1 MKFSRATGFFLQMF
15 TCGIMIVILACGSSR
30 NTGTVKNFE
39 ELRNLVNSGE
49 FVIESEWVN
58 PIGGSPVYV
67 TPGSNFIRFKDEKV
81 EIFLQY
87 FGVRHSGSG
96 YGGNGGINY
105 EGPVKELRIN
115 EEIDKNRMKLY
126 FRGKHEG
133 EDLQFFITLYSNGN
147 ANISVNS
154 SQRSSIS
161 YQGDITRLPERT
173 E

>member
-1 MKFSRATGFFLQMF
+1 MKFSRVTGFFLQMF
-15 TCGIMIVILACGSSR
+15 TGGIMIVILACGSTKS
-30 NTGTVKNFE
+30 TGSVKNFE

-49 FVIESEWVN
+49 FEIESEWVN
-58 PIGGSPVYV
+58 PLGGNPIYV

-81 EIFLQY
+81 EIFLPY
-87 FGVRHSGSG
+87 FGVRHAGGG
-96 YGGNGGINY
+96 YGGDGGINY
-105 EGPVKELRIN
+105 EGPAKELRIN
-115 EEIDKNRMKLY
+115 EEIGENRMKLY

-133 EDLQFFITLYSNGN
+133 EDLQFYITLYSNGN

-161 YQGDITRLPERT
+161 YQGDITRLPEST